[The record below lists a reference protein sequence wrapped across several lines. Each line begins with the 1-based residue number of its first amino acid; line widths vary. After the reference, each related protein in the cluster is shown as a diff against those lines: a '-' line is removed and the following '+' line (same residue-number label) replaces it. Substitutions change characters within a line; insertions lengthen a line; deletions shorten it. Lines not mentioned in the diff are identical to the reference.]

1 MRKSRDNREKKVND
15 FACAAMIRLLKRG
28 MEKLGL
34 TPPVADPR
42 GGPIVE
48 LDFKRAL
55 VAHVLRER
63 GPGAL
68 VQLGQAVH
76 DMGVDPILSMLV
88 RVGSPRQVMSR
99 FQRLERFV
107 HSRHRMVVEDNADTS
122 MRMRHVSLVEG
133 EPPLPAEDL
142 VVLGVLIGF
151 LQVAGCKGVSAHFDH
166 GCIGFP
172 DTGVVDAAF
181 QTGYTDRWTI
191 EWKSFAPAAESLRE
205 PELGLDSSP
214 PVVRK
219 IAHYCATDADTTLPA
234 VAAKL
239 NMSKRTLQR
248 RLREAG
254 YDFRAI
260 TGDVRNRVAAWW
272 LTETDRSIAEIGFL
286 CGYSDQAHFT
296 RDFRHRNGPTPNAY
310 RER

>member
-1 MRKSRDNREKKVND
+1 MND
-15 FACAAMIRLLKRG
+15 FACAAMIRLLTRG
-28 MEKLGL
+28 MEQLGL
-34 TPPVADPR
+34 APPVPDPR
-42 GGPIVE
+42 GGSIVE
-48 LDFKRAL
+48 LDVKRAL
-55 VAHVLRER
+55 VGHALRER

-68 VQLGQAVH
+68 VLLGQAVH

-88 RVGSPRQVMSR
+88 RVGSPRQAMSR

-107 HSRHRMVVEDNADTS
+107 HSRHRMVIEDSADTS

-151 LQVAGCKGVSAHFDH
+151 LQVAGCEGVSAHFDH
-166 GCIGFP
+166 GCMGFP
-172 DTGVVDAAF
+172 DTGAVDAAF
-181 QTGYTDRWTI
+181 QAGLTDRWTI
-191 EWKSFAPAAESLRE
+191 EWKSFAATATEPISE
-205 PELGLDSSP
+205 PEFGLDASP
-214 PVVRK
+214 PVVRRV
-219 IAHYCATDADTTLPA
+219 AHCYATDTDTTLPA
-234 VAAKL
+234 AATKFGL
-239 NMSKRTLQR
+239 SKRTLQR

-260 TGDVRNRVAAWW
+260 TGDVRNRMAAWW

-296 RDFRHRNGPTPNAY
+296 RDFKHRNGPTPNAY

>member
-1 MRKSRDNREKKVND
+1 MSD
-15 FACAAMIRLLKRG
+15 FACAAMIRLLTRG
-28 MEKLGL
+28 LERMGL
-34 TPPVADPR
+34 APPAPNPR
-42 GGPIVE
+42 GGATVE
-48 LDFKRAL
+48 LETKRSL
-55 VAHVLRER
+55 VAHALREG

-68 VQLGQAVH
+68 VMLGQAIH
-76 DMGVDPILSMLV
+76 DMEADPILTMLV
-88 RVGSPRQVMSR
+88 RVASPRQMMSR

-107 HSRHRMVVEDNADTS
+107 HSRHRMVVEDSDDNA
-122 MRMRHVSLVEG
+122 MRMRHISLVDG
-133 EPPLPAEDL
+133 ELPLPAEDL

-151 LQVAGCKGVSAHFDH
+151 LQVAGCNGVSAHFDH
-166 GCIGFP
+166 GCMAFP
-172 DTGVVDAAF
+172 GSGAVEAAF
-181 QTGYTDRWTI
+181 GAGYTDRWVI
-191 EWKSFAPAAESLRE
+191 EWTSFAPTAAKPTRE

-214 PVVRK
+214 PLVRK

-272 LTETDRSIAEIGFL
+272 LAETDRSIAEIGFL
-286 CGYSDQAHFT
+286 CGYSDQAYFT
-296 RDFRHRNGPTPNAY
+296 RDFKHRNGPTPNAY

>member
-1 MRKSRDNREKKVND
+1 MEVND
-15 FACAAMIRLLKRG
+15 FACASMIRLLTRG
-28 MEKLGL
+28 MEQIGL
-34 TPPVADPR
+34 TPPVENRR
-42 GGPIVE
+42 GGSTVD
-48 LDFKRAL
+48 LHVKRAL

-68 VQLGQAVH
+68 VRIGQAVH
-76 DMGVDPILSMLV
+76 DMGVDPVLTMLV
-88 RVGSPRQVMSR
+88 RAGSPRQVISR

-107 HSRHRMVVEDNADTS
+107 HSRHRMVVEDSADNS

-151 LQVAGCKGVSAHFDH
+151 LQVAGCDGVSAHFDH
-166 GCIGFP
+166 GCMAFP
-172 DTGVVDAAF
+172 DSGAVEAAF
-181 QTGYTDRWTI
+181 GAGYTDRWVI
-191 EWKSFAPAAESLRE
+191 EWTSFAPTAAKPTRE

-219 IAHYCATDADTTLPA
+219 IAHYCASDADTTLPA

-272 LTETDRSIAEIGFL
+272 LAETDRSIAEIGFL

-296 RDFRHRNGPTPNAY
+296 RDFKHRNGPTPNAY

>member
-1 MRKSRDNREKKVND
+1 MND
-15 FACAAMIRLLKRG
+15 FACAAMIRLLTRG
-28 MEKLGL
+28 MEQIGL
-34 TPPVADPR
+34 EPPAPDPR
-42 GGPIVE
+42 GASTVE
-48 LDFKRAL
+48 LDVKRAL
-55 VAHVLRER
+55 VDHALRER

-76 DMGVDPILSMLV
+76 GIGADPILSMLV

-107 HSRHRMVVEDNADTS
+107 HSRHRMVVEDDADTS

-151 LQVAGCKGVSAHFDH
+151 LQVAGCAGVSAHFEH
-166 GCIGFP
+166 GCRAFP
-172 DTGVVDAAF
+172 DTGAVNAAF
-181 QTGYTDRWTI
+181 ETGNTDRWTI
-191 EWKSFAPAAESLRE
+191 EWKSFAPAAAESMRE
-205 PELGLDSSP
+205 PEFGLEASP
-214 PVVRK
+214 PVVRRV
-219 IAHYCATDADTTLPA
+219 AHCYAADTDMTLPA
-234 VAAKL
+234 AATKFG
-239 NMSKRTLQR
+239 MSKRTLQR
-248 RLREAG
+248 RLRDAG

-260 TGDVRNRVAAWW
+260 TGDVRNRMAAWW
-272 LTETDRSIAEIGFL
+272 LTETDCSIAEIGFL

>member
-1 MRKSRDNREKKVND
+1 MND
-15 FACAAMIRLLKRG
+15 FACAAMIRLLTRG
-28 MEKLGL
+28 MEQIGL
-34 TPPVADPR
+34 APLVTDPR
-42 GGPIVE
+42 GGSIIE
-48 LDFKRAL
+48 LDVKRAL
-55 VAHVLRER
+55 VAHALRER

-76 DMGVDPILSMLV
+76 NMGVDPILSMLV
-88 RVGSPRQVMSR
+88 RAGSPRQVMSR

-107 HSRHRMVVEDNADTS
+107 HSRHRMVIEDSADNS

-151 LQVAGCKGVSAHFDH
+151 LQVAGCGGLRAHFDH
-166 GCIGFP
+166 GCMAFP
-172 DTGVVDAAF
+172 DSDSVEAAF
-181 QTGYTDRWTI
+181 DAGYTDRWVI
-191 EWKSFAPAAESLRE
+191 EWTSFTPAAAKPMRE
-205 PELGLDSSP
+205 PQYGLESSP

-219 IAHYCATDADTTLPA
+219 VAHYCATDTDSTLPA

-248 RLREAG
+248 RLGEAG
-254 YDFRAI
+254 HDFRAI
-260 TGDVRNRVAAWW
+260 AGDVRNRMAAWW
-272 LTETDRSIAEIGFL
+272 LTETDHSIAEIGFL

-296 RDFRHRNGPTPNAY
+296 RDFKHRNGPTPNAY